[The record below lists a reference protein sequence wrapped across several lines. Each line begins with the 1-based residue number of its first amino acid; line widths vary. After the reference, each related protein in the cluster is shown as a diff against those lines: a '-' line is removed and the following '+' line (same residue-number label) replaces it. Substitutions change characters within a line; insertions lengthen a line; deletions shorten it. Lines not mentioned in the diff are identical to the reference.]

1 MKKLLVFFDLGQ
13 TLLDES
19 KFVNFFDTKLLE
31 LINGFGG
38 RIDLRSYIAL
48 KNNIIKNRL
57 IGYGGIDEII
67 VNLCRLI
74 LPKGY
79 DKIILQR
86 LIPVIIF
93 GKNELICLAEGAK
106 KIIEYLSSY
115 CEIGII
121 SNQINDPLEPLIK
134 ANILS
139 LFRKIF
145 IISDTSNSN
154 SYDKVFIDAIKYSEF
169 PVTNCIMI
177 GDRLDIDISPANKVG
192 MKTIRITNSLFKLQ
206 SAINKY
212 EVPDYTVKKL
222 DEIPRIIKAILQV

>member
-145 IISDTSNSN
+145 IISD
-154 SYDKVFIDAIKYSEF
+154 
-169 PVTNCIMI
+169 
-177 GDRLDIDISPANKVG
+177 
-192 MKTIRITNSLFKLQ
+192 
-206 SAINKY
+206 
-212 EVPDYTVKKL
+212 
-222 DEIPRIIKAILQV
+222 